1 MKKEKG
7 SVLPGAMDND
17 NQILH
22 SVMAPYFKCLHCL
35 VLIIEHV
42 KRVVHITRELE
53 M

>member
-22 SVMAPYFKCLHCL
+22 SVVAVPTIFQ
-35 VLIIEHV
+35 VLA
-42 KRVVHITRELE
+42 LSSSDN
-53 M
+53 